1 MLLIKQKVTSMKHL
15 SSLTI
20 ITLLSVAFSVNVAAR
35 GSDSKPPKPDFS
47 SMDTNGDG
55 VISYAEFSAK
65 KPPHGED
72 AQTIFDEI
80 DSDGNGEI
88 SEQEVN
94 DHKPPRRKR

>member
-1 MLLIKQKVTSMKHL
+1 MKHL

-35 GSDSKPPKPDFS
+35 GSDSKPP
-47 SMDTNGDG
+47 
-55 VISYAEFSAK
+55 
-65 KPPHGED
+65 HGED

-94 DHKPPRRKR
+94 VHKPPRRKR

>member
-1 MLLIKQKVTSMKHL
+1 
-15 SSLTI
+15 
-20 ITLLSVAFSVNVAAR
+20 
-35 GSDSKPPKPDFS
+35 
-47 SMDTNGDG
+47 MDTNGDG